1 VIYDQI
7 RNYFLKAQR
16 ASLTGN
22 SPDIQSFL
30 SFLIES
36 ADAAVYREELL
47 PRIESFRKKTKE
59 QQAEELPGL
68 YLFIEKY
75 IFKSSD
81 PNLQRFRKSVGEH
94 FESFLSEQPDFQI
107 IFLPY
112 DQQVNLLCNRFLKL
126 VCLRLAKFL
135 GDSADSS
142 WGSLNRWLAQQ
153 SSKENNSPSFLVSL
167 PFADAKHYS
176 TPASVIN
183 YISLSHHFF
192 KDVEKRFSTNF
203 ILTHFNSA
211 YESLAMKFRNLDSFH
226 ELIKL
231 FPNKTLDASKLN
243 LLSIQQIKEL
253 LLEKVESLEKLSAE
267 LLDKNDQLEEN
278 YSELNAQSDLVNLQN
293 KKLQE
298 AQIIIEQK
306 NKELSEYSSNLENVV
321 EKRTK
326 ELETANEI
334 LKQYTENLEEHAF
347 AISHHVKAPVAR
359 ILGLIYLLNNHPD
372 EVQSGDVL
380 SKLEDSVNDL
390 NAILA
395 ELVHSLNIKK
405 DASHIIVE
413 SCDLSKLVTS
423 IVDELKQ
430 LHQIS
435 AKLEFSIKGGQEV
448 NTDKNYLTQALRH
461 ILDNAFKFRTQ
472 NLSLAIRTDIS
483 SSPEEI
489 KILISDNGI
498 GFPLEIVKEKL
509 FSPFQRFNY
518 SLPGKGMGLYFA
530 KQLIDVLDGSI
541 EIEST
546 PEKGTAVSISLPIRT
561 K

>member
-1 VIYDQI
+1 VIYDRI
-7 RNYFLKAQR
+7 RNYFLRAQKAP
-16 ASLTGN
+16 SSGN
-22 SPDIQSFL
+22 SGDVQSFL

-36 ADAAVYREELL
+36 ADAAIYREELL
-47 PRIESFRKKTKE
+47 PRIESFKRKSKE

-75 IFKSSD
+75 IFKTTD
-81 PNLQRFRKSVGEH
+81 PNLERFRKSVGSH
-94 FESFLSEQPDFQI
+94 FQSFLSEQPDFQI

-112 DQQVNLLCNRFLKL
+112 DQQVALLCNRFLKL
-126 VCLRLAKFL
+126 VCQRMVQFL

-142 WGSLNRWLAQQ
+142 WGSFNRWLAQQ
-153 SSKENNSPSFLVSL
+153 SSTDNHSASFQVSL
-167 PFADAKHYS
+167 AFTDVEYYS
-176 TPASVIN
+176 TPATVTN

-192 KDVEKRFSTNF
+192 KDVEKRFSTTF
-203 ILTHFNSA
+203 ILAHFNSA
-211 YESLAMKFRNLDSFH
+211 YESLAVKFRNLDSFH

-267 LLDKNDQLEEN
+267 LQDKNDQLEEN

-306 NKELSEYSSNLENVV
+306 NRELSEYSSNLESVV

-326 ELETANEI
+326 ELETANAI

-372 EVQSGDVL
+372 EVKSGDVL
-380 SKLEDSVNDL
+380 DKLEDSVNDL

-405 DASHIIVE
+405 DASHIVLE
-413 SCDLSKLVTS
+413 SCDLSELVAS
-423 IVDELKQ
+423 IVDDLKQ
-430 LHQIS
+430 FYQV
-435 AKLEFSIKGGQEV
+435 AARLEFSISGKHTV
-448 NTDKNYLTQALRH
+448 DTDKNYLTQALRH
-461 ILDNAFKFRTQ
+461 ILDNAFKFRTVDLP
-472 NLSLAIRTDIS
+472 LSIQTNIFS
-483 SSPEEI
+483 SADEI
-489 KILISDNGI
+489 KISISDNGI
-498 GFPLEIVKEKL
+498 GFPLDMVKEKL

-530 KQLIDVLDGSI
+530 KQLIAVLDGSI
-541 EIEST
+541 RIEST
-546 PEKGTAVSISLPIRT
+546 PNKGTAVSVSLPFPV